1 VTDDEWRYGFRW
13 IGPHET
19 RHAAIGAAVIDG
31 MDATIANN
39 HRWDREIHAVR
50 AEDICSAIGGVL
62 QCSPWKHSVPG
73 ECRFCGEV
81 VER

>member
-1 VTDDEWRYGFRW
+1 MTDHEWRYGFAW

-39 HRWDREIHAVR
+39 HRWDREVHAVR
-50 AEDICSAIGGVL
+50 AEDICSATGGVL
-62 QCSPWKHSVPG
+62 KCSSREYLSSD
-73 ECRFCGEV
+73 ECRFCGEE